1 MSTLELYRD
10 QLANAHHYA
19 GRMPVVCVVGS
30 NDYEALVAELKT
42 MFNAV
47 LVVNAVKKGAVC
59 LDFEGVQI
67 LENTTRTQGFNFGF
81 LPEKK

>member
-1 MSTLELYRD
+1 MFTLETYRKELVAA
-10 QLANAHHYA
+10 QHYA
-19 GRMPVVCVVGS
+19 GRLPVVCVVGS

-67 LENTTRTQGFNFGF
+67 LENPSRTQGFNFGF